1 MVQAHLHPYSA
12 HPCIFQLRMGS
23 FPTQRRLLPR
33 ITLPPPLC
41 FRCRIV
47 LPYINSAIHSPAR
60 APTLCAGA
68 ISTAAHAA
76 GHTRPRTLFAEPHR

>member
-33 ITLPPPLC
+33 ITLPPTL
-41 FRCRIV
+41 
-47 LPYINSAIHSPAR
+47 LPMPHR
-60 APTLCAGA
+60 APLHQLRHPLPSQGA
-68 ISTAAHAA
+68 HPLRR
-76 GHTRPRTLFAEPHR
+76 GHLHRCPCCRPHEATHPLR